1 MMISWW
7 HHSAVVLGK
16 EMLLFKLQVNKGW
29 RGLCSWSSCA
39 ISDEQC
45 FLALSASPSYSHLCV
60 IKLEVKHP
68 DFRGT
73 LVPHDKKPVTLY
85 RAGKGPIEPRYQ
97 RSERDCF
104 TGGWGQWKS
113 FCVAEHLDYCT
124 VMWSG
129 TWSGFRVF
137 QSLNE
142 DWLLKG
148 GPKPSGEDVGAGLIW
163 EAQAVPAWGFTWP
176 SEINTKTSL
185 VMLTARQSRLRNVL

>member
-1 MMISWW
+1 
-7 HHSAVVLGK
+7 
-16 EMLLFKLQVNKGW
+16 
-29 RGLCSWSSCA
+29 
-39 ISDEQC
+39 
-45 FLALSASPSYSHLCV
+45 
-60 IKLEVKHP
+60 
-68 DFRGT
+68 
-73 LVPHDKKPVTLY
+73 
-85 RAGKGPIEPRYQ
+85 
-97 RSERDCF
+97 
-104 TGGWGQWKS
+104 
-113 FCVAEHLDYCT
+113 VAEHLDYCT